1 MIRRPPRSTLT
12 YTLLP
17 YTTLFRSGAAVGDF
31 DHRELAALFHPQ
43 DHPRRLAGHAAVA
56 QGVLHQHGEH
66 LLQVA
71 RVDQYGQGRYAV
83 AELDLV
89 QVGRDGFEVFVEEAT
104 DEGDQ
109 VDVLGLQIG
118 RASGRERVCQ
128 YV

>member
-1 MIRRPPRSTLT
+1 MRISDWSSDVCSSDLE
-12 YTLLP
+12 
-17 YTTLFRSGAAVGDF
+17 DF

-71 RVDQYGQGRYAV
+71 RVDQHGQGRYAV

-89 QVGRDGFEVFVEEAT
+89 QVGRDGFEVVVEEAAHE
-104 DEGDQ
+104 DGQ
-109 VDVLGLQIG
+109 VDVLRRSEEHTSELQAQMRTSYAVFG
-118 RASGRERVCQ
+118 WKKKND
-128 YV
+128 